1 MAFDEALTRQVLD
14 DFESA
19 PIRPALKA
27 TLRFLQK
34 MTLEPKALTRADAD
48 AVSATG
54 VDAQAL
60 REAIHV
66 AYLFN
71 IYDRLADAMG
81 WHVPD
86 PTLGSYTAGAKRLLS
101 RGYR

>member
-1 MAFDEALTRQVLD
+1 MTQHVLD

-19 PIRPALKA
+19 PVSDRLRA
-27 TLRFLQK
+27 TLGFLHK
-34 MTLEPKALTRADAD
+34 MTLEPDALTPDDARAVLA
-48 AVSATG
+48 AG
-54 VDAQAL
+54 VDKAAL
-60 REAIHV
+60 AEAIHV

-86 PTLGSYTAGAKRLLS
+86 KATGYYKLAASRLLKH
-101 RGYR
+101 GYR

>member
-1 MAFDEALTRQVLD
+1 MLD

-19 PIRPALKA
+19 PLDPRLKA
-27 TLRFLQK
+27 TLRFLK
-34 MTLEPKALTRADAD
+34 RMTLEPTALTPDDARAVLA
-48 AVSATG
+48 AG
-54 VDAQAL
+54 VTREAL
-60 REAIHV
+60 IDAIHV

-71 IYDRLADAMG
+71 IYDRLADSMG

-86 PTLGSYTAGAKRLLS
+86 RALGYYRIAARRMLK

>member
-1 MAFDEALTRQVLD
+1 
-14 DFESA
+14 
-19 PIRPALKA
+19 
-27 TLRFLQK
+27 
-34 MTLEPKALTRADAD
+34 MTLEPDALDRDDAAAVRAAGVSDA
-48 AVSATG
+48 
-54 VDAQAL
+54 AL

-86 PTLGSYTAGAKRLLS
+86 PSLGAYEVTAKRLLA

>member
-1 MAFDEALTRQVLD
+1 VLD

-19 PIRPALKA
+19 AIDERLRA
-27 TLRFLQK
+27 TLRFLKK
-34 MTLEPKALTRADAD
+34 MTLEPQTLTSADARAALDAGVTRDALTH
-48 AVSATG
+48 
-54 VDAQAL
+54 
-60 REAIHV
+60 AIHV

-81 WHVPD
+81 WDVPD
-86 PTLGSYTAGAKRLLS
+86 KALGAYQVSAKRLLS

>member
-1 MAFDEALTRQVLD
+1 VLA

-19 PIRPALKA
+19 PIDARLKA
-27 TLRFLQK
+27 TLRFLRK
-34 MTLEPKALTRADAD
+34 MTLDPDSLTSDDARAALAAGADKQALT
-48 AVSATG
+48 
-54 VDAQAL
+54 
-60 REAIHV
+60 EAIHV

-86 PTLGSYTAGAKRLLS
+86 RSTGYYSAAAQRLLK